1 MRAYQAMDK
10 LVSHC
15 FVTKIVNQDKVEDL
29 LKEVVISYMGLEIS
43 VTPKMHVLFYHLI
56 PALSNPV
63 LQGIGLGVVSGHV
76 GESIHQEFKI
86 FWSKYKIIS

>member
-15 FVTKIVNQDKVEDL
+15 FVTKLVNQDKVEDL

-43 VTPKMHVLFYHLI
+43 VIPKMHV
-56 PALSNPV
+56 
-63 LQGIGLGVVSGHV
+63 
-76 GESIHQEFKI
+76 
-86 FWSKYKIIS
+86 